1 MDHQKKYNN
10 KKTPEL
16 KTVSSSLAAED
27 EEERHINERR
37 KDVGGKKQT
46 ADIVMTAWVDLS
58 VTFMVMA

>member
-37 KDVGGKKQT
+37 KDVGKKNRLQ
-46 ADIVMTAWVDLS
+46 ILLWQPEWICL
-58 VTFMVMA
+58 